1 MDRPSNEIMK
11 DTLIGTRGQHIP
23 TAALIIV

>member
-11 DTLIGTRGQHIP
+11 DTLIGMRGQYIP